1 MTEVSTGFGGF
12 NGFGGS
18 LRRSEQVAGA
28 IPGHVI
34 FLFQRQK
41 IDAERCSPVVTP
53 LHLLSVRRSQQK
65 RSTLS
70 GGHVAPANLSRV
82 FLLLTTKQRC

>member
-18 LRRSEQVAGA
+18 RRRSEQVAGA

-34 FLFQRQK
+34 FVFQQRK
-41 IDAERCSPVVTP
+41 IKC
-53 LHLLSVRRSQQK
+53 
-65 RSTLS
+65 
-70 GGHVAPANLSRV
+70 
-82 FLLLTTKQRC
+82 